1 MIGSYLSPP
10 SPCDYQ
16 SFGSI
21 AFGLIS
27 WPSARFARAAAG
39 RVSELRL
46 PGTARCPRK
55 RPRGDGGGAPPGVM
69 PPATLAQRARGA
81 APAAG
86 PKPKKPWRRQAHRGP
101 APLPL
106 RALAWFL
113 ALPSNILLLCVAAGW
128 YVGVVWLAP
137 GTPSGWIHSM
147 AYSIVVLSFFGA
159 FVACVLSTWLRG

>member
-1 MIGSYLSPP
+1 MAF
-10 SPCDYQ
+10 
-16 SFGSI
+16 SFLLGT
-21 AFGLIS
+21 
-27 WPSARFARAAAG
+27 AG
-39 RVSELRL
+39 QLRSQAKWHKCKICPRCWAVSQI
-46 PGTARCPRK
+46 GTARCPRK

-137 GTPSGWIHSM
+137 GTPSGWIHSV